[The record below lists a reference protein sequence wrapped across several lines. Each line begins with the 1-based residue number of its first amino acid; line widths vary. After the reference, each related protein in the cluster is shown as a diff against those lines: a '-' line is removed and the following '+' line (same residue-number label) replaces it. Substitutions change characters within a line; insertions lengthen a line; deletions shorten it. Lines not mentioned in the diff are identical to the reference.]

1 MSYFAVRVD
10 RHFWLSHK
18 LLVELNTV
26 NEQDVSFSVLSLRCS
41 LKLGDY
47 YILEVFFLLNF
58 LPPSLVQSYF
68 ENQTKLRGS
77 GALSIFLSFTV

>member
-18 LLVELNTV
+18 LLVEVNTV

-47 YILEVFFLLNF
+47 YILEFFLTQF
-58 LPPSLVQSYF
+58 
-68 ENQTKLRGS
+68 
-77 GALSIFLSFTV
+77 SFPVACSVLF